1 MTSHQAPGV
10 NWAKYSFKSK
20 SAKPKQE
27 LGHYS
32 EKGSFYNVWQN
43 PRDTAVLV
51 DVLVR
56 LTALGHVS
64 SSANGI
70 GFPALLWFA
79 GTNEGNAQVN
89 ARLSIW
95 SLWTEP
101 ALVDS
106 ISLGSCSAE
115 GGVFSDLDSVSIGVT
130 EGEHEGE
137 GVAPALATTGFAVP
151 ARASILIEASVAVDY
166 QLEFGAVEVDFESD
180 NLFNVGWAY
189 ATVTLPPQ
197 MMVSP

>member
-1 MTSHQAPGV
+1 M
-10 NWAKYSFKSK
+10 
-20 SAKPKQE
+20 
-27 LGHYS
+27 
-32 EKGSFYNVWQN
+32 
-43 PRDTAVLV
+43 
-51 DVLVR
+51 
-56 LTALGHVS
+56 
-64 SSANGI
+64 
-70 GFPALLWFA
+70 
-79 GTNEGNAQVN
+79 
-89 ARLSIW
+89 
-95 SLWTEP
+95 
-101 ALVDS
+101 
-106 ISLGSCSAE
+106 
-115 GGVFSDLDSVSIGVT
+115 SIGVT